1 MACTATSGYLERY
14 NLMQAKPMEVISH
27 LYYRLCVASRPAED
41 QQPAL
46 RSWTGGPKARV
57 PEQELVYC
65 NGAPLPDPPLEL
77 AHVLQVL
84 DWLFTE
90 VQITYWPNTPHDDAG
105 APACYLTRLQCVNAQ
120 PLAAG
125 LLHTKHRPY
134 DMLAAVF
141 LCANS
146 MPASPAQTQRLR
158 AHEHR
163 FMQMYLNQSQEFD
176 YLPKDRYNHNSV
188 YSDAS
193 VARPRY
199 DAQAG
204 AQCVRVL
211 ACVPVPYSVWG
222 GGVLLLRA

>member
-1 MACTATSGYLERY
+1 MACTQTSGRLDCY

-27 LYYRLCVASRPAED
+27 LYYRLCVARRPAED
-41 QQPAL
+41 QKPPAL
-46 RSWTGGPKARV
+46 RSCTGGPKARV
-57 PEQELVYC
+57 PGQELELKEV
-65 NGAPLPDPPLEL
+65 LE
-77 AHVLQVL
+77 VL

-90 VQITYWPNTPHDDAG
+90 VQITYWPNTPHDDVA
-105 APACYLTRLQCVNAQ
+105 APVCHLTRLQCVNAQ

-146 MPASPAQTQRLR
+146 MPASAAQTQRLR

-163 FMQMYLNQSQEFD
+163 FMQMYLQQSQHFD
-176 YLPKDRYNHNSV
+176 YLPKDKYHHNSV
-188 YSDAS
+188 YMDAC

-199 DAQAG
+199 DARAG

-211 ACVPVPYSVWG
+211 ACVPARYSVWG
-222 GGVLLLRA
+222 AGVL